1 MSKNLT
7 PRYIVIGLVLAWA
20 LMTLWPS
27 VKYQML
33 SPSDIEEMREMGTL
47 ESLENDIIKQGLDL
61 KGGIYIVLEVDL
73 PTLVS
78 TLAINKDSKF
88 EKTLSDVRKS
98 LAENTQQ
105 DFFTVFANSVSTNGL
120 RLPRYYDVDYGAKPD
135 DILASLNEQADDAIN
150 RVLEILQN
158 RVDQF
163 GVSEPTIQKQ
173 GNRRIIVELA
183 GIQDSDRARSLL
195 QSTAQL
201 EFCLV
206 KSPEVTNDILSQ
218 IDNLVQDNEQLE
230 SLVATINE
238 DYESADSDELGVSD
252 DKTVS
257 ISELFGDDAEISK
270 DTSDTS
276 VVVDQNIFQ
285 ERPFSSLLRALGND
299 IAVPEKNL
307 YAVKKI
313 INRQEILDKLAL
325 GNGQF
330 LFAPSAESFST
341 NDGIDEKLVNMYY
354 LEKDADLTGGVI
366 EEANATIGGQ
376 GTSAVGQ
383 PIVLLDMN
391 SEGARTWSR
400 ITGANIGRRIAIVL
414 DKKVHMAPSIRTKI
428 SDGGT
433 MIEGFAGMDEAKD
446 IAIVLRAGALPA
458 PVNIIEERIVGPSL
472 GADSVKR
479 GTNSVL
485 LGLGLIIVFMFIYY
499 KLSGSIANFALIW
512 NILLVLSVLASLG
525 ATLTLP
531 GIAALILTVGMS
543 IDANVIIFERIREEL
558 RKGKSVRSAIDGG
571 YNRALTTIIDANVT
585 TLVAALVLYQFGTGP
600 IRGFATVLFW
610 GIIISMFTAIFV
622 TRTIFNSF
630 AGEIAIRPPLVS
642 ESYSL
647 ALMYSPIGN
656 VSFQFLFLIQL
667 HTLKRGCL
675 GLRG

>member
-1 MSKNLT
+1 MSKNLI
-7 PRYIVIGLVLAWA
+7 PRYIIIGIVLAWA
-20 LMTLWPS
+20 LLTLWPS
-27 VKYQML
+27 VKYQQL
-33 SPSDIEEMREMGTL
+33 SPEDIEDMREAGTL
-47 ESLENDIIKQGLDL
+47 ETLENKIIKLGLDL

-73 PTLVS
+73 PTLVT
-78 TLAINKDSKF
+78 TLAINKDAKF
-88 EKTLSDVRKS
+88 ERTVNDVRNT
-98 LAENTQQ
+98 LTENPQRE
-105 DFFTVFANSVSTNGL
+105 FFTVFTEKISENGL
-120 RLPRYYDVDYGAKPD
+120 RLPRYYDVDYGAKAE
-135 DILASLNEQADDAIN
+135 DILNSIQEQADDAIN

-183 GIQDSDRARSLL
+183 GIQDSERARALL

-201 EFCLV
+201 EFFLV

-218 IDNLVQDNEQLE
+218 IDKVVKGDEELEALAAAVDGEQGQTEDGELAV
-230 SLVATINE
+230 SNDQTI
-238 DYESADSDELGVSD
+238 
-252 DKTVS
+252 S
-257 ISELFGDDAEISK
+257 ISELFGKDEVSSEDAESG
-270 DTSDTS
+270 DTA

-285 ERPFSSLLRALGND
+285 ERPFSAMLRALGNN

-307 YAVKKI
+307 YAIKKI
-313 INRQEILDKLAL
+313 INKPEVQDKLAL
-325 GNGQF
+325 GNGRF
-330 LFAPSAESFST
+330 LFAPEAESFTT
-341 NDGIDEKLVNMYY
+341 NSGLEEPLVYMYY
-354 LEKDADLTGGVI
+354 LEHDADLTGGVI

-428 SDGGT
+428 TDGGT
-433 MIEGFAGMDEAKD
+433 MIEGFANMDEAKD

-458 PVNIIEERIVGPSL
+458 PVKIIEERIVGPSL

-479 GTNSVL
+479 GTYSVL
-485 LGLGLIIVFMFIYY
+485 LGLALILVFLLVYY
-499 KLSGSIANFALIW
+499 KLSGVIADFALIW
-512 NILLVLSVLASLG
+512 NILLVLAVLASLG

-543 IDANVIIFERIREEL
+543 VDANVIIFERIREES
-558 RKGKSVRSAIDGG
+558 RKGKTPRTAIDSG
-571 YNRALTTIIDANVT
+571 YARALTTIIDANVT

-610 GIIISMFTAIFV
+610 GIMISMFTAIFV

-630 AGEIAIRPPLVS
+630 AERRG
-642 ESYSL
+642 
-647 ALMYSPIGN
+647 
-656 VSFQFLFLIQL
+656 
-667 HTLKRGCL
+667 LKKL
-675 GLRG
+675 SI

>member
-1 MSKNLT
+1 MSKNLI
-7 PRYIVIGLVLAWA
+7 PRYIIIGVVLAWA
-20 LMTLWPS
+20 LVTLWPS
-27 VKYQML
+27 VKYQQL
-33 SPSDIEEMREMGTL
+33 SPEDIEDMREAGTL
-47 ESLENDIIKQGLDL
+47 ETLENKIIKLGLDL

-73 PTLVS
+73 PTLVT
-78 TLAINKDSKF
+78 TLAINKDAKF
-88 EKTLSDVRKS
+88 ERTVNDVRNT
-98 LAENTQQ
+98 LTENPQQ
-105 DFFTVFANSVSTNGL
+105 EFFTVFTEKISENGL
-120 RLPRYYDVDYGAKPD
+120 RLPRYYDVDYGAKAE
-135 DILASLNEQADDAIN
+135 DILNSIQEQADDAIN

-183 GIQDSDRARSLL
+183 GIQDSERARALL

-201 EFCLV
+201 EFFLV

-218 IDNLVQDNEQLE
+218 IDKVVKGDEELEALAAAVDGEQAQTKDGELAV
-230 SLVATINE
+230 SNDQTI
-238 DYESADSDELGVSD
+238 
-252 DKTVS
+252 S
-257 ISELFGDDAEISK
+257 ISELFGRDGVSSEDAESG
-270 DTSDTS
+270 DTT

-285 ERPFSSLLRALGND
+285 ERPFSSMLRALGNN

-307 YAVKKI
+307 YAIKKI
-313 INRQEILDKLAL
+313 INKPEVQDKLAL
-325 GNGQF
+325 GNGRF
-330 LFAPSAESFST
+330 LFAPEAESFTT
-341 NDGIDEKLVNMYY
+341 NRGLEEPLVYMYY
-354 LEKDADLTGGVI
+354 LEHDADLTGGVI

-428 SDGGT
+428 TDGGT
-433 MIEGFAGMDEAKD
+433 MIEGFANMDEAKD

-458 PVNIIEERIVGPSL
+458 PVKIIEERIVGPSL

-479 GTNSVL
+479 GTYSVL
-485 LGLGLIIVFMFIYY
+485 LGLALILVFIPFYY
-499 KLSGSIANFALIW
+499 KLSGIIADFALIW
-512 NILLVLSVLASLG
+512 NILLVLAVLASLG

-543 IDANVIIFERIREEL
+543 VDANVIIFERIREES
-558 RKGKSVRSAIDGG
+558 RKGKTPRTAIDSG
-571 YNRALTTIIDANVT
+571 YARALTTIIDANVT

-610 GIIISMFTAIFV
+610 GIMISMFTAIFV

-630 AGEIAIRPPLVS
+630 TERRG
-642 ESYSL
+642 
-647 ALMYSPIGN
+647 
-656 VSFQFLFLIQL
+656 
-667 HTLKRGCL
+667 LKKL
-675 GLRG
+675 SI

>member
-7 PRYIVIGLVLAWA
+7 PRYIIIGIVLAWA
-20 LMTLWPS
+20 LLTLWPS
-27 VKYQML
+27 VKYQQL
-33 SPSDIEEMREMGTL
+33 SPEDIEDMREAGTL
-47 ESLENDIIKQGLDL
+47 ETLENKIIKLGLDL

-73 PTLVS
+73 PTLVT
-78 TLAINKDSKF
+78 TLAINKDAKF
-88 EKTLSDVRKS
+88 ERTVNDVRNT
-98 LAENTQQ
+98 LTENPQRE
-105 DFFTVFANSVSTNGL
+105 FFTVFTEKISENGL
-120 RLPRYYDVDYGAKPD
+120 RLPRYYDVDYGAKAE
-135 DILASLNEQADDAIN
+135 DILNSIQEQADDAIN

-183 GIQDSDRARSLL
+183 GIQDSERARTLL

-201 EFCLV
+201 EFFLV

-218 IDNLVQDNEQLE
+218 IDKVVKGDEELEALAAAVDGEQGQTEDGELAV
-230 SLVATINE
+230 SNDQTI
-238 DYESADSDELGVSD
+238 
-252 DKTVS
+252 S
-257 ISELFGDDAEISK
+257 ISELFGKDEVSSEDAESG
-270 DTSDTS
+270 DTA

-285 ERPFSSLLRALGND
+285 ERPFSSMLRALGNN

-307 YAVKKI
+307 YAIKKI
-313 INRQEILDKLAL
+313 INKPEVQDKLSL
-325 GNGQF
+325 GNGRF
-330 LFAPSAESFST
+330 LFAPEAENFTT
-341 NDGIDEKLVNMYY
+341 NTGLEEPLVYMYY
-354 LEKDADLTGGVI
+354 LEHDADLTGGVI

-428 SDGGT
+428 TDGGT
-433 MIEGFAGMDEAKD
+433 LIEGFANMDEAKD

-458 PVNIIEERIVGPSL
+458 PVKIIEERIVGPSL

-479 GTNSVL
+479 GTYSVL
-485 LGLGLIIVFMFIYY
+485 LGLALILVFILVYY
-499 KLSGSIANFALIW
+499 KLSGVIADFALIW
-512 NILLVLSVLASLG
+512 NILLVLAVLASLG

-543 IDANVIIFERIREEL
+543 VDANVIIFERIREES
-558 RKGKSVRSAIDGG
+558 RKGKTPRTAIDSG
-571 YNRALTTIIDANVT
+571 YARALTTIIDANVT

-610 GIIISMFTAIFV
+610 GIMISMFTAIFV

-630 AGEIAIRPPLVS
+630 AERRG
-642 ESYSL
+642 
-647 ALMYSPIGN
+647 
-656 VSFQFLFLIQL
+656 
-667 HTLKRGCL
+667 LKKL
-675 GLRG
+675 SI

>member
-7 PRYIVIGLVLAWA
+7 PRYIIIGLVLAWA
-20 LMTLWPS
+20 LITLWPS

-33 SPSDIEEMREMGTL
+33 SLDEKEEMRELGTL
-47 ESLENDIIKQGLDL
+47 ETLENDIIKQGLDL

-73 PTLVS
+73 PTLIS
-78 TLAINKDSKF
+78 TLAINKDAKF
-88 EKTLSDVRKS
+88 ERTIAEVRNS
-98 LAENTQQ
+98 LKENTQQ
-105 DFFTVFANSVSTNGL
+105 DFFTVFANSVSNNSL

-135 DILASLNEQADDAIN
+135 DIVASLKEQADDAIN

-218 IDNLVQDNEQLE
+218 IDNLVKGNEQLE
-230 SLVATINE
+230 SLVASINE
-238 DYESADSDELGVSD
+238 DYESEDDNELGVSD

-257 ISELFGDDAEISK
+257 ISELFGEDAETST
-270 DTSDTS
+270 DSSDTS

-285 ERPFSSLLRALGND
+285 ERPFSSLLRALGNN

-307 YAVKKI
+307 YTVKKI
-313 INRQEILDKLAL
+313 INKQEVQDKLAL

-330 LFAPSAESFST
+330 LFAPDAENFST
-341 NDGIDEKLVNMYY
+341 NEGIDEKLVYMYY

-376 GTSAVGQ
+376 GSSAMGQ
-383 PIVLLDMN
+383 SIVLLDMN

-414 DKKVHMAPSIRTKI
+414 DKKVHMAPSIQTKI

-485 LGLGLIIVFMFIYY
+485 LGLGLIIIFMFIYY

-558 RKGKSVRSAIDGG
+558 RKGKSVRSAVDGG

-585 TLVAALVLYQFGTGP
+585 TLIAALVLYQFGTGP

-610 GIIISMFTAIFV
+610 GIVISMFTAIFV

-630 AGEIAIRPPLVS
+630 VDRKG
-642 ESYSL
+642 
-647 ALMYSPIGN
+647 
-656 VSFQFLFLIQL
+656 
-667 HTLKRGCL
+667 LKKL
-675 GLRG
+675 SI

>member
-330 LFAPSAESFST
+330 LFAPTAESFST

-366 EEANATIGGQ
+366 EEAIATIGGQ

-630 AGEIAIRPPLVS
+630 ADRKG
-642 ESYSL
+642 
-647 ALMYSPIGN
+647 
-656 VSFQFLFLIQL
+656 
-667 HTLKRGCL
+667 LKKL
-675 GLRG
+675 SI